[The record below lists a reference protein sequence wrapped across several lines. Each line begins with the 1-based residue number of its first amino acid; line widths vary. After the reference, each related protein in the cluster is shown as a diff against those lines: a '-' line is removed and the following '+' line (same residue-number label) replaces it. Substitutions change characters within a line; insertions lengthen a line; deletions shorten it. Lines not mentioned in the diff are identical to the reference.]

1 CRLGGILSWLILF
14 ALKGI
19 RKVLMSISDYFEIE
33 SKLND
38 KSNATLKSEIS
49 LLLSRRE
56 AKLLIIV
63 DNLDR
68 LTGEE
73 IRKMFAVIRANSD
86 FPNVIFL
93 LAFDRTAIEKSLE
106 GENGI
111 SSREF
116 LEKIVQVSF
125 EIPYVGISTLRRI
138 LLTEIESLISN
149 YPKIKNRFFGENNAN
164 WANVYYSGFE
174 ELFTSLRNIRRY
186 MNNFRFNFTHL
197 LNEDILKVN
206 PIDLIALEA
215 IRIFE
220 PDYYD
225 FMKVHDYVFIS
236 LGSYRYD
243 LSTKDERKENFE
255 NSLSIVQNEKNRSS
269 VERIVRRLFPQI
281 DGLYT
286 NTTYSNRES
295 SWFSNLNICSPDR
308 FGRYFT
314 LLPGYDESELTEL
327 QIQTVLKSFSN
338 LEMLEKVFD
347 DFLEERKFRLLLD
360 QLQNYTSD
368 EHYIKITDLKNL
380 SIALFNALEKLEKIE
395 DDLYTFGPDSV
406 VYYILVQIMKR
417 SNDKKSNY
425 LTLRDAI
432 LNSEGLNAV
441 IYTVNVLSINDKNE
455 RNSGPIENENLILLQ
470 ELCVVKIKEN
480 LNTLIQGR
488 LFIDIL
494 YRWKEWGNPVDVQ
507 EYLKEISDNSENLI
521 ALLCQFTGISRILS
535 DHMQTRIPVF
545 QLKVFKDFVDIEEI
559 DFKVNAINPQ
569 EIVLDEKG
577 SKAISLF
584 KIAKNKFVSETRT

>member
-1 CRLGGILSWLILF
+1 LSWLILF
-14 ALKGI
+14 SLKGI

-93 LAFDRTAIEKSLE
+93 LAFDRAAIEKSLE

-125 EIPYVGISTLRRI
+125 EIPYVGIPTLRRI

-197 LNEDILKVN
+197 LNEDILEVN

>member
-1 CRLGGILSWLILF
+1 
-14 ALKGI
+14 
-19 RKVLMSISDYFEIE
+19 MSISDYFEIE

-125 EIPYVGISTLRRI
+125 EIPYVGIPTLRRI

-197 LNEDILKVN
+197 LNEDILEVN

-480 LNTLIQGR
+480 LNTLIQSR

-521 ALLCQFTGISRILS
+521 VLLCQFTGISRILS

>member
-1 CRLGGILSWLILF
+1 MGGILSWLILF
-14 ALKGI
+14 SLKGI

-93 LAFDRTAIEKSLE
+93 LAFDRAAIEKSLE

-125 EIPYVGISTLRRI
+125 EIPYVGIPTLRRI

-197 LNEDILKVN
+197 LNEDILEVN

>member
-1 CRLGGILSWLILF
+1 
-14 ALKGI
+14 
-19 RKVLMSISDYFEIE
+19 MSISDYFEIE

-93 LAFDRTAIEKSLE
+93 LAFDRAAIEKSLE

-125 EIPYVGISTLRRI
+125 EIPYVGIPTLRRI

-197 LNEDILKVN
+197 LNEDILEVN

>member
-1 CRLGGILSWLILF
+1 MGGILSWLILF
-14 ALKGI
+14 SLKGI

>member
-1 CRLGGILSWLILF
+1 
-14 ALKGI
+14 
-19 RKVLMSISDYFEIE
+19 MSISDYFEIE

>member
-1 CRLGGILSWLILF
+1 MGGILSWLILF

-441 IYTVNVLSINDKNE
+441 IYTVNVLSINDKNG

-470 ELCVVKIKEN
+470 ELC
-480 LNTLIQGR
+480 
-488 LFIDIL
+488 
-494 YRWKEWGNPVDVQ
+494 
-507 EYLKEISDNSENLI
+507 
-521 ALLCQFTGISRILS
+521 
-535 DHMQTRIPVF
+535 
-545 QLKVFKDFVDIEEI
+545 
-559 DFKVNAINPQ
+559 
-569 EIVLDEKG
+569 
-577 SKAISLF
+577 
-584 KIAKNKFVSETRT
+584 